1 MQTQAHTTWDPKS
14 ARCFS
19 SGAQL
24 LHASCGVWQ
33 SN

>member
-1 MQTQAHTTWDPKS
+1 MQTQAHNMGPKS